1 MTAAVSLDE
10 PLSVRRFLGDDDSL
24 AALAR
29 ARSEQGFGRIATR
42 VLQQAT
48 ESARSAVG
56 AEVMRSVDGLLDLDL
71 GRMLLAGWRKYRRLV
86 EAAEQTRTA
95 PETSA
100 VVSLAEHTVTSTH
113 RPRVDLLV
121 REKRV
126 ASVHLELSVRFTV
139 RGVAATVRDGKLV
152 SLTGGAAEIGAEL
165 SIEDHEV
172 ARRTRRLDLPLVV
185 RLGNGVPLRRAAGED
200 LPAQGVPAQRVP
212 VEGVRVEGVRVEG
225 GPVEGGPVE
234 VGPVEGGPGR
244 RPAGVEGSGETG
256 LAVHLPGRDEPFP
269 ES

>member
-1 MTAAVSLDE
+1 VSLDE
-10 PLSVRRFLGDDDSL
+10 PLSVRRFLGDEDSL

-56 AEVMRSVDGLLDLDL
+56 AEVMRSMDGLLDLDV
-71 GRMLLAGWRKYRRLV
+71 GRMLLAGWRKYRRLT
-86 EAAEQTRTA
+86 EAADQTRTA
-95 PETSA
+95 SGTSA

-165 SIEDHEV
+165 SIEDHPV
-172 ARRTRRLDLPLVV
+172 AHRTRRLDLRLVV
-185 RLGNGVPLRRAAGED
+185 RLGNGVPLGRAARED
-200 LPAQGVPAQRVP
+200 LPAQGVPAQGVP
-212 VEGVRVEGVRVEG
+212 AQGVPAQGVPAQGV
-225 GPVEGGPVE
+225 
-234 VGPVEGGPGR
+234 PVEGGPGR
-244 RPAGVEGSGETG
+244 PPTGVDGSGETG
-256 LAVHLPGRDEPFP
+256 LVVHLPGRDEPLP
-269 ES
+269 ER